1 MRLFVAIDL
10 SDEAREAVA
19 AEQTRIAD
27 ALGPKASMKWVKP
40 AAAHLTLVFIGSVDA
55 ARAASLVEAIAVDV
69 DLEPFDMVL
78 EGAGAF
84 PPRGAPR
91 VLWIGTTAGA
101 AELIALQRRLSS
113 RISGLGVA
121 LEARPFHP
129 HLTIGRWRESR
140 PSDRDRALAAAR
152 PGALAQVRVEHA
164 TLYESRLSPS
174 GPAYIALTR
183 ANLTLTT
190 DD

>member
-1 MRLFVAIDL
+1 LRLFVAIDL

-40 AAAHLTLVFIGSVDA
+40 AAAHLTLVFIGGVDA
-55 ARAASLVEAIAVDV
+55 ARAASLVEAIAVGV

-84 PPRGAPR
+84 PPRGAPK

-101 AELIALQRRLSS
+101 AELIALRRRLSS

-140 PSDRDRALAAAR
+140 PSDRDRALASAR

-190 DD
+190 GD